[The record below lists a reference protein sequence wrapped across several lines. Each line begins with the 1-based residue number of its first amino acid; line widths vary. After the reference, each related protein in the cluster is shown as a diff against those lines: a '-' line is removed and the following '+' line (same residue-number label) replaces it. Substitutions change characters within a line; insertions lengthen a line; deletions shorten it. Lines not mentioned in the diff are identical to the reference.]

1 MSEAVTEAMPTSTA
15 TTRTTE
21 PEVVAGISSAEGSE
35 DQPLA
40 FRADEPSPIPPL
52 LMLIAAATLGYVG
65 YRWLR
70 WRRIA

>member
-1 MSEAVTEAMPTSTA
+1 MSDATTAAAPTSTA
-15 TTRTTE
+15 ATAQTE

-40 FRADEPSPIPPL
+40 FRADGPSPIPPL